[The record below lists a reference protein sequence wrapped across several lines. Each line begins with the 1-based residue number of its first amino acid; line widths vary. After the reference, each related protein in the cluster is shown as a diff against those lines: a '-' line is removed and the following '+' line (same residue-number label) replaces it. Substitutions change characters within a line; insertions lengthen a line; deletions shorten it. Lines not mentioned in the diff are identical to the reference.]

1 MREAQK
7 GGCERAADG
16 FEAGAGESEALF
28 GGEAQGNGFEA
39 LKPLADVFSSK
50 TGAPR
55 APSRPLPQAE
65 ATVFK
70 ENTSP
75 LTRSLKKADVREA
88 QKGGCERNANGR
100 M

>member
-1 MREAQK
+1 VRVY
-7 GGCERAADG
+7 
-16 FEAGAGESEALF
+16 
-28 GGEAQGNGFEA
+28 GFEA

-75 LTRSLKKADVREA
+75 LTRSLKKADVREV
-88 QKGGCERNANGR
+88 QKSGCERAGVRGRRIKSAWKRRKTKETALLRGATRSGKNGR
-100 M
+100 

>member
-1 MREAQK
+1 MVLRLARGGSFEACA
-7 GGCERAADG
+7 GCEG
-16 FEAGAGESEALF
+16 KAL
-28 GGEAQGNGFEA
+28 GYGFEA

-88 QKGGCERNANGR
+88 QKSGCERDANGR
-100 M
+100 V

>member
-1 MREAQK
+1 MVLRLAR
-7 GGCERAADG
+7 GGVLRRVRG
-16 FEAGAGESEALF
+16 Y
-28 GGEAQGNGFEA
+28 GFEA

-75 LTRSLKKADVREA
+75 LTRSLKKADVREV
-88 QKGGCERNANGR
+88 QKGGCERGTKGR
-100 M
+100 V

>member
-1 MREAQK
+1 MRLA
-7 GGCERAADG
+7 R
-16 FEAGAGESEALF
+16 
-28 GGEAQGNGFEA
+28 GEARVYGFEA

-75 LTRSLKKADVREA
+75 LTRSLKKADVRE
-88 QKGGCERNANGR
+88 GGYDGMME
-100 M
+100 